1 MLLRY
6 APGSMRKEEDGF
18 ILNPITAF
26 IGRRLV
32 KTKFSNLVNILL
44 DKEVIPELI
53 QEKCN
58 SDLILNEIKKLLD
71 NAEISELQLK
81 NFDIAIKQL
90 TNNSAKPSDKA
101 ANIILNTIK
110 SYDSKQKLK
119 GVKWF

>member
-1 MLLRY
+1 MARVPNISIY
-6 APGSMRKEEDGF
+6 KF
-18 ILNPITAF
+18 NPITAF

-44 DKEVIPELI
+44 DKEVVPELI

-58 SDLILNEIKKLLD
+58 SDLIFKEIKKLLN
-71 NAEISELQLK
+71 NATISDLQLK

-101 ANIILNTIK
+101 ANIILETIK
-110 SYDSKQKLK
+110 SYVSK
-119 GVKWF
+119 